1 GSYRT
6 LEWTTAPSLKRRILC
21 AVARDVTESD
31 REQERLAHLVNASRA
46 VVYSLAL
53 GPGGVTACTFMSDNV
68 TPQLGYAASEMIGDG
83 RAWLSCL
90 HPDDAPRMAK
100 G

>member
-6 LEWTTAPSLKRRILC
+6 LEWTTAPSLKRRLLC
-21 AVARDVTESD
+21 AVARDVTESA
-31 REQERLAHLVNASRA
+31 REQQRLAHLVNASRA

-53 GPGGVTACTFMSDNV
+53 GPRGVTDCTFMSENV
-68 TPQLGYAASEMIGDG
+68 TAQLGYAASEIVGDG
-83 RAWLSCL
+83 RVWLSCL
-90 HPDDAPRMAK
+90 HPDDASRMSK